1 MTANPFSFSPQEHSN
16 AFHDR
21 LLGAQMIDASQ
32 TPQASYHTLSDRTL
46 RRMPCESPAA
56 HGQTQTEPDKLRFLE
71 LDEWD
76 ELNSYEEDVPSYL
89 HYSIESKVAV
99 NNKVVSR
106 DTEPDVVLGPL
117 AYWHMVL
124 KPKLDK
130 LLCKKLAQ
138 NRPVRCDD
146 TNVTASVTDRTER
159 DLVQRFDD
167 LDIDW
172 PIIAKQLEAWGERFR
187 SSKKLRGS

>member
-1 MTANPFSFSPQEHSN
+1 M
-16 AFHDR
+16 DR
-21 LLGAQMIDASQ
+21 
-32 TPQASYHTLSDRTL
+32 
-46 RRMPCESPAA
+46 
-56 HGQTQTEPDKLRFLE
+56 QTEPDKLRFLE

-124 KPKLDK
+124 KPKLNK

-146 TNVTASVTDRTER
+146 TNVTASITDRAER

-172 PIIAKQLEAWGERFR
+172 PIIAKQLEA
-187 SSKKLRGS
+187 